1 MAKAKKS
8 GSTSVAQKPIVS
20 PLIKAVWCPNYK
32 QWTGP
37 HDFTVCEAPEHTEIV
52 VGMRSVYNLL
62 NGLRRLHKDA
72 MSEGFESLAGEINE
86 MYEDAT
92 GESLHDEI

>member
-1 MAKAKKS
+1 MAKVK
-8 GSTSVAQKPIVS
+8 TSRKLVLS
-20 PLIKAVWCPNYK
+20 PLVKAVWCPTHK
-32 QWTGP
+32 RWMEP
-37 HDFTVCEAPEHTEIV
+37 HDFAVCEAPEHTEIAI
-52 VGMRSVYNLL
+52 GMRSVYNLL

-92 GESLHDEI
+92 WESLENEV

>member
-1 MAKAKKS
+1 ME
-8 GSTSVAQKPIVS
+8 
-20 PLIKAVWCPNYK
+20 
-32 QWTGP
+32 P
-37 HDFTVCEAPEHTEIV
+37 HDFAVCEAPEHTEIAI
-52 VGMRSVYNLL
+52 GMRSVYNLL

-92 GESLHDEI
+92 WESLENEV